1 MIGTTARSQN
11 CTNKNNNGGNL
22 IMKYSEN
29 IMRMVRGNL
38 DLELDDT
45 NRDGEIEVMSKR
57 EVFNRV
63 YNWDGL
69 IDYGDTI
76 IKWINQIYGVD
87 LNKMEE

>member
-1 MIGTTARSQN
+1 
-11 CTNKNNNGGNL
+11 
-22 IMKYSEN
+22 MKYPEN

-38 DLELDDT
+38 ELEFDDT
-45 NRDGEIEVMSKR
+45 NHDGEIEAMSKH

-63 YNWDGL
+63 CNWDGL

-76 IKWINQIYGVD
+76 IKWINQIYGID

>member
-1 MIGTTARSQN
+1 
-11 CTNKNNNGGNL
+11 
-22 IMKYSEN
+22 MKYPEN

-38 DLELDDT
+38 DLELDDKS
-45 NRDGEIEVMSKR
+45 RDGEIAAMRKR

-63 YNWDGL
+63 CNWDGL

-76 IKWINQIYGVD
+76 IKWINQIYGID